1 MQVVRDIM
9 TSTLLI
15 TTSPDSS
22 VDDAL
27 ELLVEHKVSGLPV
40 VDGSNKV
47 VGIVSDFDLLALET
61 FGKTQKGSLFP
72 EPDQTWS
79 AFKQV
84 RQVLAKGTGKKV
96 SDVMTANPLVVRP
109 ETSIDEATT
118 ILLTKKI
125 RRLPVVD
132 SEGKLLGAISRR
144 DIVTA
149 ALKFRKLTATIDAT
163 QSF

>member
-1 MQVVRDIM
+1 M
-9 TSTLLI
+9 TSSLLI

-27 ELLVEHKVSGLPV
+27 ELLVKHSVSGLPV

-61 FGKTQKGSLFP
+61 FGRTQKPKESLFP
-72 EPDQTWS
+72 EPEQTWK

-84 RQVLAKGTGKKV
+84 QKVLSKGTGKKV
-96 SDVMTANPLVVRP
+96 ADVMTAKPIVVRP
-109 ETSIDEATT
+109 ETGIDEATT

-132 SEGKLLGAISRR
+132 DEGKLLGAISRR
-144 DIVTA
+144 DIVKA
-149 ALKFRKLTATIDAT
+149 ALDVRKSLGTIDAT
-163 QSF
+163 GSF